1 MFRYIG
7 NVSGGGGVIA
17 DRHLGDENGKRM
29 TGKIETNVRQ
39 SNKEESVRE
48 MTCNRVNYK

>member
-17 DRHLGDENGKRM
+17 DPNFGGENGKMM
-29 TGKIETNVRQ
+29 TGKIETYVRQ
-39 SNKEESVRE
+39 SNKEESVRG
-48 MTCNRVNYK
+48 MTCKRVNYK